1 MTFFKIYAII
11 DTSQIKKGEKI
22 MKWFKEQSKLVKI
35 ILLLIPFVNWIV
47 ELVVRWDT
55 WLKKGGLVRLV
66 VCILVTIPAGIVF
79 GWLDLI
85 WILLY
90 DKLFLQ

>member
-1 MTFFKIYAII
+1 MQVDMARSNNLFIRILSVFT
-11 DTSQIKKGEKI
+11 
-22 MKWFKEQSKLVKI
+22 I

-47 ELVVRWDT
+47 ELVVRWYT
-55 WLKKGGLVRLV
+55 LLKKGGLVRLV